1 MAEPYF
7 SKSANN
13 RSQNSLPKKSRKLEN
28 AKGWQRCGDL
38 GAFVHA
44 DGIVGC
50 CSNSGEQSGNLMILS
65 IGRFYNPL
73 HGSQP

>member
-7 SKSANN
+7 SKSADN

-28 AKGWQRCGDL
+28 AKCWQRCGDL
-38 GAFVHA
+38 GAFVHV

-50 CSNSGEQSGNLMILS
+50 CGEGNGTPLQYSCLE
-65 IGRFYNPL
+65 NPVD
-73 HGSQP
+73 GGAW